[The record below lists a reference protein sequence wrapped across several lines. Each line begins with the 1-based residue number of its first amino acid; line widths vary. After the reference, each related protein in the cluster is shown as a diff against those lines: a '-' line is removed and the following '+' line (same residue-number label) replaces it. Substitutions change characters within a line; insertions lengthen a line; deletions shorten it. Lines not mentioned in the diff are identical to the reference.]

1 MGMPR
6 QPRLDRPGTLHHV
19 MGRGIEG
26 TKIFRKDADRVGGGE
41 TGISGS
47 EGGAL
52 PRGDDI
58 GGGPC
63 SLFRGFAGNGKILVS
78 SLRTNVP
85 LLCPPLNS
93 AISFRT
99 GTPGL

>member
-6 QPRLDRPGTLHHV
+6 QPRLDGPGTLHHV

-52 PRGDDI
+52 PWGDDI

-63 SLFRGFAGNGKILVS
+63 SLF
-78 SLRTNVP
+78 
-85 LLCPPLNS
+85 
-93 AISFRT
+93 
-99 GTPGL
+99 